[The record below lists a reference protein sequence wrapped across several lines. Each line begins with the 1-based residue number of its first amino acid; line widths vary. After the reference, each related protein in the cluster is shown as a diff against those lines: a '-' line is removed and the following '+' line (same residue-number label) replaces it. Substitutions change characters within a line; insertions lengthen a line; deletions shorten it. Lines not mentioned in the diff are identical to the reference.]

1 MWSTK
6 ISSDN
11 SKDNQMRHALR
22 LYLKEISIIPLL
34 TAPEEKELGARI
46 QAGDQAALQKLVES
60 NLRFVVK
67 IAKKYRRFGVS
78 FLDLI
83 NEGNLGLIEAAKRF
97 DPSKNVKFISY
108 AIWWIR
114 QSILAALS
122 NLGHPLRLPLKINNT
137 LYKVGITTAKQVNE
151 LNRRPTL
158 QEIANDVGITQSE
171 LISVLEVGGEAIS
184 LNQPVAQKR
193 EQVLEDILHQT
204 CIPSVE
210 AALIQRSVR
219 KYLREAL
226 SELGKNEQQ
235 VLRLR
240 FGLDDDIPRTLKQ
253 IGDRIGLSRERVRQ
267 IQVKALEK
275 LRHNEKTISLL
286 NVFSTGAAGHEYE
299 EMIS

>member
-1 MWSTK
+1 MWSSK
-6 ISSDN
+6 NNSDG
-11 SKDNQMRHALR
+11 SRDNQLKHALR
-22 LYLKEISIIPLL
+22 LYLKEISTIPLL
-34 TAPEEKELGARI
+34 TADEEKALGARI

-151 LNRRPTL
+151 LNRKPTL
-158 QEIANDVGITQSE
+158 QEVANDVGITQSE

-193 EQVLEDILHQT
+193 EQVLEDVLTQT
-204 CIPSVE
+204 VIPSVE
-210 AALIQRSVR
+210 QELINRSVK

-226 SELGKNEQQ
+226 MELGRNEQQ

-240 FGLDDDIPRTLKQ
+240 FGLDDDTPRTLKQ
-253 IGDRIGLSRERVRQ
+253 IGDKIGLSRERVRQ

-275 LRHNEKTISLL
+275 LRHNQKTLSLL
-286 NVFSTGAAGHEYE
+286 NAYSPDGSQFDEAVSQ
-299 EMIS
+299 

>member
-1 MWSTK
+1 MWSPKNSSNATK
-6 ISSDN
+6 EN
-11 SKDNQMRHALR
+11 RLKHALR
-22 LYLKEISIIPLL
+22 LYLKEISCIPLL
-34 TAPEEKELGARI
+34 LPEEEKELGARI

-137 LYKVGITTAKQVNE
+137 LYKVGITSAKQVNE
-151 LNRRPTL
+151 LNRKPTL

-184 LNQPVAQKR
+184 LSQPVTQQR
-193 EQVLEDILHQT
+193 EQVLEDLLTQK

-210 AALIQRSVR
+210 QELIQRSVKR
-219 KYLREAL
+219 YLNEAL
-226 SELGKNEQQ
+226 QDLGRNEQQ

-240 FGLDDDIPRTLKQ
+240 FGLDDDTPHTLKE

-275 LRHNEKTISLL
+275 LRHNKKTLSLM
-286 NVFSTGAAGHEYE
+286 NVFGSQMTEGYE
-299 EMIS
+299 M

>member
-1 MWSTK
+1 MWS
-6 ISSDN
+6 
-11 SKDNQMRHALR
+11 SKNTSNGSRDNQLKHALR
-22 LYLKEISIIPLL
+22 LYLKEISTIPLL
-34 TAPEEKELGARI
+34 TADEEKALGARI

-151 LNRRPTL
+151 LNRKPTL
-158 QEIANDVGITQSE
+158 QEVANDVGITQSE

-193 EQVLEDILHQT
+193 EQVLEDVLTQT
-204 CIPSVE
+204 VIPSVE
-210 AALIQRSVR
+210 QELINRSVK

-226 SELGKNEQQ
+226 QELGRNEQQ

-240 FGLDDDIPRTLKQ
+240 FGLDDDTPRTLKQ
-253 IGDRIGLSRERVRQ
+253 IGDKIGLSRERVRQ

-275 LRHNEKTISLL
+275 LRHNQKTISLL
-286 NVFSTGAAGHEYE
+286 SSYSPEGSFE
-299 EMIS
+299 EAVSP